1 MKATIKAT
9 DLLECKSIEFV
20 CNVQQ
25 GADYAQVL
33 NTIACQ
39 KKGRSQ
45 IIDGLKL
52 YFGEARLELVCEG
65 RVVAEGK
72 MTYNAFS
79 GRGNVE
85 TRNVAA

>member
-25 GADYAQVL
+25 GADYA
-33 NTIACQ
+33 Q